1 MKKIKYIFFILLVGI
16 MQSCDWM
23 ELTPEDQYSI
33 DNYWNSKDQVDRFIR
48 GLHGRVRSRQ
58 ATFLKMGEF
67 RGGMFDTGL
76 TTPFAQSKSDLNI
89 ISNDLSLEH
98 PGINNFGDLYLDI
111 MQINHAIDRLAS
123 VTFLSE
129 SEKNYDFGILYGL
142 RAYYYFH
149 LFRTYGGVPK
159 VVYPKILDGVESAGE
174 LNLARS
180 TETEIYDFVRSDVE
194 QSATYFAGDDYA
206 VGPDKSAYWSKA
218 ATQVLKAEVL
228 LWGCKVKPIGGNDV
242 YSKNK
247 SEDLQTAKTILLE
260 VKAKYDYL
268 TDFSSVFSTT
278 NKDNKEI
285 IFCIR
290 FNLTEVTNGFNKYL
304 YPEANGNAGG
314 YENADGSIIYGTTPG
329 YSADFLNLASSGS
342 AYNYQYSGN
351 VYDSFSEDDSRRDA
365 TFIDLYK
372 KVKDEDT
379 RHRAVL
385 MTKFL
390 GEISEGY
397 RKFTNDWPVYR
408 YMDVVLLLAE
418 AEEESGGDPAPY
430 INEVRQR
437 AYGANFV
444 AHKYPRGGETA
455 EDAILEERMKEFI
468 AEGKRWYDIRRMK
481 DGEEAL
487 KLQNT
492 TDAKLKEKRLLWPI
506 DDGTLQK
513 DPLVEQTDG
522 Y

>member
-1 MKKIKYIFFILLVGI
+1 MKKIKYILIVLLVGI

-23 ELTPEDQYSI
+23 DLTPEDQYSI
-33 DNYWNSKDQVDRFIR
+33 DNYWTSKDQVDRFIR

-58 ATFLKMGEF
+58 DIFLKMGEF

-76 TTPFAQSKSDLNI
+76 TTPFAQNKLDLNI
-89 ISNDLSLEH
+89 ISNDLSLEN
-98 PGINNFGDLYLDI
+98 PGISNFGNLYLDI
-111 MQINHAIDRLAS
+111 MQINHAIDRLSS

-129 SEKNYDFGILYGL
+129 SEMNDDLGILYGL

-159 VVYPKILDGVESAGE
+159 VDYPKILDGVESAGA

-180 TETEIYDFVRSDVE
+180 SETEIYNFVRSDVE
-194 QSATYFAGDDYA
+194 KSASYFAGNDYT
-206 VGPDKSAYWSKA
+206 VGADKSAYWGKA
-218 ATQVLKAEVL
+218 ATQILKAEVL
-228 LWGCKVKPIGGNDV
+228 LWGCKVKPVGGTKV
-242 YSKNK
+242 YSDNVT
-247 SEDLQTAKTILLE
+247 SDLQTAKTILLE
-260 VKAKYDYL
+260 VKSKYDYL
-268 TDFSSVFSTT
+268 SSFSDVFATA
-278 NKDNKEI
+278 NKDNKEM

-290 FNLTEVTNGFNKYL
+290 YNLTEATNGFNKYL

-314 YENADGSIIYGTTPG
+314 YEYQDGTPVP
-329 YSADFLNLASSGS
+329 SADFLNLANSGS
-342 AYNYQYSGN
+342 AYSYQYAG
-351 VYDSFSEDDSRRDA
+351 VTFDYFDADDSRRDA

-372 KVKDEDT
+372 TGT
-379 RHRAVL
+379 RARAVL

-390 GEISEGY
+390 GEIDNGY

-418 AEEESGGDPAPY
+418 IENDLGNDPASY

-437 AYGANFV
+437 AYGAKYV
-444 AHKYPRGGETA
+444 SHKYPHNGETA
-455 EDAILEERMKEFI
+455 EDAILEERTKEFI

-481 DGEEAL
+481 GGELAL
-487 KLQNT
+487 QLQNT
-492 TDAKLKEKRLLWPI
+492 KDAKLKEQHLLWPI
-506 DDGTLQK
+506 DDTTLQK
-513 DPLVEQTDG
+513 DPLLEQTEG

>member
-1 MKKIKYIFFILLVGI
+1 MKKIKYIFVILLVGI

-23 ELTPEDQYSI
+23 DLTPEDQYSI

-58 ATFLKMGEF
+58 DIFLKMGEF

-76 TTPFAQSKSDLNI
+76 TTPFAQTKSDLNI

-98 PGINNFGDLYLDI
+98 PGITNFGNLYLDI
-111 MQINHAIDRLAS
+111 MQINHAIDRLSS
-123 VTFLSE
+123 VTFLTE
-129 SEKNYDFGILYGL
+129 SEKNYDLGILYGL

-159 VVYPKILDGVESAGE
+159 VDYPKILDGVESAGA
-174 LNLARS
+174 LNLARAS
-180 TETEIYDFVRSDVE
+180 ETEIYDFVRSDVE
-194 QSATYFAGDDYA
+194 KSAGYFADDNYT
-206 VGPDKSAYWSKA
+206 VGADKSAYWNKA
-218 ATQVLKAEVL
+218 ATQMLRAEVL
-228 LWGCKVKPIGGNDV
+228 LWGCKVKPIGGTQV
-242 YSKNK
+242 YSGNVTT
-247 SEDLQTAKTILLE
+247 DLQTAKTILLE

-268 TDFSSVFSTT
+268 TDFSKVFDTT
-278 NKDNKEI
+278 NKDNKEM

-290 FNLTEVTNGFNKYL
+290 YNLTEATNGFNKYL

-314 YENADGSIIYGTTPG
+314 YENADGTIIYGTTPG
-329 YSADFLNLASSGS
+329 YAADFLNLASSGS
-342 AYNYQYSGN
+342 AYNYQYAGTA
-351 VYDSFSEDDSRRDA
+351 YDSFSADDSRRDA

-372 KVKDEDT
+372 KDT
-379 RHRAVL
+379 NPRQRAVL

-390 GEISEGY
+390 GEMNEGY

-408 YMDVVLLLAE
+408 YMDIVLLLAE
-418 AEEESGGDPAPY
+418 VEDKLGGDPSAY

-437 AYGANFV
+437 AYGANYITY
-444 AHKYPRGGETA
+444 KYPHNGETA
-455 EDAILEERMKEFI
+455 EDAILEERTKEFV

-481 DGEEAL
+481 GGELAL
-487 KLQNT
+487 QLQNVSDT
-492 TDAKLKEKRLLWPI
+492 KLKEQHLLWPI
-506 DDGTLQK
+506 DDATLQK
-513 DPLVEQTDG
+513 DPLLEQTGG